1 MRRCPHCAAK
11 ALPVLAVLRS
21 TKRRPVRCVSCG
33 EFAFFPSVASVP
45 FSVFIEMAIV
55 LALVFAAW
63 LSGVW
68 LFAAALVGAIVVL
81 VVVALAWPLSRLPR
95 STGAVS
101 FSRPSRFYSG
111 NR

>member
-1 MRRCPHCAAK
+1 
-11 ALPVLAVLRS
+11 VLAVLRS
-21 TKRRPVRCVSCG
+21 TKRRPVRCSHCG

-45 FSVFIEMAIV
+45 FSVFVELAIV

-68 LFAAALVGAIVVL
+68 LFAVALLGAVAVLAA
-81 VVVALAWPLSRLPR
+81 VALAWPLSRLPP
-95 STGAVS
+95 SNGSVS

-111 NR
+111 SP